1 MSNISIPLELY
12 EKYIS
17 GFEVIYASI
26 THRNYIDVCLKEKVG
41 DEGYGERSI
50 EDFLSRTVSFAPEI
64 VQVNNGYHIGQL
76 SGVGYYYSLLI
87 PKEKKGVLLTDVFRV
102 LEKETSFIDICKP
115 REEWDD
121 FTRSGHAIR
130 IIGNHVYAA
139 GQISKLFR
147 RDSIGKWADLTDPKQ
162 HPNLFK
168 HAKFIKERDGS
179 YLHANIG
186 FTAFDGFDE
195 QSIYAGGD
203 KTLWCYDGLRWYEQD
218 LPEYPNRI
226 NAVLCAGDG
235 CVYVTGRGGPILK
248 GRDDQWEILDTP
260 ALDYKSLAWFD
271 GKLWIGSD
279 YELGVYENGQ
289 YKRYEFPSGGP
300 AQYSFMG
307 VDACEDRLLSYGP
320 DQVMLFDGEQWV
332 EMIGPSFEMMVGK

>member
-1 MSNISIPLELY
+1 
-12 EKYIS
+12 
-17 GFEVIYASI
+17 
-26 THRNYIDVCLKEKVG
+26 
-41 DEGYGERSI
+41 
-50 EDFLSRTVSFAPEI
+50 
-64 VQVNNGYHIGQL
+64 
-76 SGVGYYYSLLI
+76 
-87 PKEKKGVLLTDVFRV
+87 V

-121 FTRSGHAIR
+121 FTRGGQAIR

-139 GQISKLFR
+139 GLLRKVFR
-147 RDSIGKWADLTDPKQ
+147 REGIGKWTDITDPVQ
-162 HPNLFK
+162 HPYLFK
-168 HAKFIKERDGS
+168 RLEFLKDRDGYYGNS
-179 YLHANIG
+179 NAG
-186 FTAFDGFDE
+186 FLSIDGFNEQDIYAAGRNDLWRFDG
-195 QSIYAGGD
+195 Q
-203 KTLWCYDGLRWYEQD
+203 RWHELD

-235 CVYVTGRGGPILK
+235 YVYVTGRGGPILK
-248 GRDDQWEILDTP
+248 GRDDHWEVLDAP
-260 ALDYKSLAWFD
+260 ALDYKTLAWFD

-320 DQVMLFDGEQWV
+320 DQVMLFDGEKWV
-332 EMIGPSFEMMVGK
+332 EMIGPSLEMMVGK

>member
-1 MSNISIPLELY
+1 MLNTKKNVMPEEFFSSAFLGY
-12 EKYIS
+12 E
-17 GFEVIYASI
+17 VTCASI
-26 THRNYIDVCLKEKVG
+26 SSSKHIQICAKEKIG
-41 DEGYGERSI
+41 PEGMGMNAL
-50 EDFLSRTVSFAPEI
+50 EDYPYRIFSYVPDDVSK
-64 VQVNNGYHIGQL
+64 NNGFHKSEWRGIGYL
-76 SGVGYYYSLLI
+76 YSVI
-87 PKEKKGVLLTDVFRV
+87 VPSERKGITLTDVFRV
-102 LEKETSFIDICKP
+102 SERGVDILDICKP

-147 RDSIGKWADLTDPKQ
+147 RDSIGKWEDLTDPKQ

-168 HAKFIKERDGS
+168 HAAFIKERDGS

-279 YELGVYENGQ
+279 YELGVYENGN

-320 DQVMLFDGEQWV
+320 DQVMLFDGEKWV
-332 EMIGPSFEMMVGK
+332 EMIGPRLV